1 MKRRDFVRTALAAG
15 LAPGLLAPPAPAEP
29 ARPRSGAARK
39 KPRIMFFH
47 DSRHPLM
54 YMYEPP
60 IQKQEVEAAVDEL
73 VETSVEALNVLPGGR
88 PHRLSRHPGGR
99 GFRTPRPQVAPRG
112 LPAGPTERQVA
123 AGRRDGPS

>member
-15 LAPGLLAPPAPAEP
+15 LAPGLLASPATPEP
-29 ARPRSGAARK
+29 IRPRSGAARK

-73 VETSVEALNVLPGGR
+73 VETSVEVLNFCLADGR
-88 PHRLSRHPGGR
+88 TVFHDTRVGEVFRPPRL
-99 GFRTPRPQVAPRG
+99 QVAPRG
-112 LPAGPTERQVA
+112 FPAGPPECQVA
-123 AGRRDGPS
+123 AGRRAGPS